1 MSEAQAKADSAY
13 NSLGKRA
20 PEPFSGEKALDFRK
34 RALIAMQKHS
44 PQHANVNIRAIAD
57 SATLSVLEDA
67 IYDAARKTITEEMNN
82 TQGQLHKRVRN
93 DEAGRRITEYVG
105 DPNVWLSAF
114 KTPARRVAKFNTQG
128 SMNNV

>member
-1 MSEAQAKADSAY
+1 MK
-13 NSLGKRA
+13 
-20 PEPFSGEKALDFRK
+20 KALDFRK

-44 PQHANVNIRAIAD
+44 PQHADVNIRAIAD

-67 IYDAARKTITEEMNN
+67 IYGAARKTITEEMNN

-93 DEAGRRITEYVG
+93 DEAGRITEYVG

-114 KTPARRVAKFNTQG
+114 KTPARRVAKFHTQG